1 MKLSYVE
8 SKYFE
13 DLLSLEINPIL
24 KNKLI
29 SDMCRI
35 NILYMICCAGSGH
48 IGSSF
53 SSIDIMNWALGELSK
68 KYEQLYFFSSKGH
81 DAPALYNS
89 LIAYGKLNFSLLNKL
104 RKIDGL
110 PGHPDINT
118 PNIFT
123 NTGSLGMGISKSKG
137 IIKANRLKGLNS
149 KVIVLTGDG
158 ELQEGQI
165 WESLNRVSQEELNE
179 LIIVVDNNKFQS
191 DRTVKI
197 TSDLGDIEN
206 KFKSFGIET
215 VSCDGNSVEEFSK
228 AFEKIESSNKPGAI
242 IANTIKGFGVS
253 FMHGDLLNEGE
264 FYKFHSGSIAQ
275 EIFDKAILELN
286 NKISKSIN
294 GSKIK
299 FDFKLSFYDLP
310 DIAKNNNIQQNLLSS
325 YSNSI
330 VNEAGKNKKIIALD
344 GDLILDTGLIEFEKK
359 FPERF
364 IECGIAEQDM
374 VSQAGTLAKEG
385 FIPIVHSFSSFLT
398 ARPNEQIYNNSTEE
412 TKVIYSGFLAGL
424 LPSGPGHSH
433 QAVRDIASMSGMYN
447 LEMIQ
452 PNSEKQVEEL
462 LKYSI
467 ESPNNIYIRFCS
479 IPFELPDNFDE
490 LSEIKKGFGNTIS
503 DGKDICILTYS
514 PTILS
519 EAIKSKDLLLKNDIN
534 PKLISMPWLN
544 RFDINWIINELN
556 NFHLIIIED
565 HYIEG
570 GFAEKLS
577 LAISKL
583 DLNIK
588 LDVIGITEV
597 PKSGT
602 NQEILDYHGLSYK
615 KISEKIMGLI
625 KT

>member
-13 DLLSLEINPIL
+13 ELLSLEINPIL

-35 NILYMICCAGSGH
+35 NILYMICYAGSGH

-53 SSIDIMNWALGELSK
+53 SSIDIMNWALGELNK
-68 KYEQLYFFSSKGH
+68 NYEKLYFFSSKGH

-89 LIAYGKLNFSLLNKL
+89 LIAYGKLNFSLLSKL

-137 IIKANRLKGLNS
+137 IIKANRLKGINS

-228 AFEKIESSNKPGAI
+228 AFESIESRKKPGAI
-242 IANTIKGFGVS
+242 IANTVKGFGVS
-253 FMHGDLLNEGE
+253 FMHGDLLKEGE

-286 NKISKSIN
+286 NKITKSIYE
-294 GSKIK
+294 SKIK
-299 FDFKLSFYDLP
+299 FDFKLSFNDSP
-310 DIAKNNNIQQNLLSS
+310 DIAKKDNIQQSLLSS

-330 VNEAGKNKKIIALD
+330 VNEARKNKKIIALD

-433 QAVRDIASMSGMYN
+433 QAVRDIASMSGMHN

-452 PNSEKQVEEL
+452 PNSEKQVEKL
-462 LKYSI
+462 LKYSL

-519 EAIKSKDLLLKNDIN
+519 EAIKSKSLLLKNDIN

-544 RFDINWIINELN
+544 TFDNNWIINELN

-570 GFAEKLS
+570 GVAEKLA

-588 LDVIGITEV
+588 VDVIGITEV

-602 NQEILDYHGLSYK
+602 NQEILDYHGLSFK
-615 KISEKIMGLI
+615 KISKKIMELI

>member
-1 MKLSYVE
+1 
-8 SKYFE
+8 
-13 DLLSLEINPIL
+13 
-24 KNKLI
+24 
-29 SDMCRI
+29 
-35 NILYMICCAGSGH
+35 
-48 IGSSF
+48 
-53 SSIDIMNWALGELSK
+53 
-68 KYEQLYFFSSKGH
+68 
-81 DAPALYNS
+81 
-89 LIAYGKLNFSLLNKL
+89 
-104 RKIDGL
+104 
-110 PGHPDINT
+110 
-118 PNIFT
+118 
-123 NTGSLGMGISKSKG
+123 MGISKSKG
-137 IIKANRLKGLNS
+137 IIKANRLKGINS

-165 WESLNRVSQEELNE
+165 WESLNRVPQEELNE

-206 KFKSFGIET
+206 KFKSFGIQT
-215 VSCDGNSVEEFSK
+215 VSCNGNSVEEFSK
-228 AFEKIESSNKPGAI
+228 AFESIESSNKPGAI
-242 IANTIKGFGVS
+242 IANTVKGYGVS
-253 FMHGDLLNEGE
+253 FMHGDLLKDGE
-264 FYKFHSGSIAQ
+264 FYKFHSGSITQ
-275 EIFDKAILELN
+275 EIFDKAILELD

-294 GSKIK
+294 ESKIK
-299 FDFKLSFYDLP
+299 FDFKLSFNDLP
-310 DIAKNNNIQQNLLSS
+310 DIAKNNNIQQSLLSS

-344 GDLILDTGLIEFEKK
+344 GDLVLDTGLIEFEKK

-433 QAVRDIASMSGMYN
+433 QAVRDIASMSGMHN

-452 PNSEKQVEEL
+452 PSSEKQVEEV

-602 NQEILDYHGLSYK
+602 NQEILDYHGLSSK

>member
-1 MKLSYVE
+1 MKLSYID

-13 DLLSLEINPIL
+13 ELLSLEINPIL

-35 NILYMICCAGSGH
+35 NILYMICYAGSGH

-53 SSIDIMNWALGELSK
+53 SSIDIMNWALGELNK
-68 KYEQLYFFSSKGH
+68 NYEKLYFFSSKGH

-89 LIAYGKLNFSLLNKL
+89 LIAYGKLNFSLLSKL

-137 IIKANRLKGLNS
+137 IIKANRLKGINS

-179 LIIVVDNNKFQS
+179 LIIVVDNKKLQS

-228 AFEKIESSNKPGAI
+228 AFESIESRKKPGAI
-242 IANTIKGFGVS
+242 IANTVKGFGVS
-253 FMHGDLLNEGE
+253 FMHGDLLKEGE

-286 NKISKSIN
+286 NKITKSIYE
-294 GSKIK
+294 SKIK
-299 FDFKLSFYDLP
+299 FDFKLSFNDSP
-310 DIAKNNNIQQNLLSS
+310 DIAKKDNIQQSLLSS

-330 VNEAGKNKKIIALD
+330 VNEARKNKKIIALD
-344 GDLILDTGLIEFEKK
+344 GDLVLDTGLIEFEKK

-433 QAVRDIASMSGMYN
+433 QAVRDIASMSGMHN

-452 PNSEKQVEEL
+452 PNSEKQVEKL
-462 LKYSI
+462 LKYSL

-519 EAIKSKDLLLKNDIN
+519 EAIKSKSLLLKNDIN

-544 RFDINWIINELN
+544 TFDNNWIINELN

-570 GFAEKLS
+570 GVAEKLA

-588 LDVIGITEV
+588 IDVIGITEV

>member
-13 DLLSLEINPIL
+13 ELLSLEINPIL

-35 NILYMICCAGSGH
+35 NILYMICYAGSGH

-53 SSIDIMNWALGELSK
+53 SSIDIMNWALGELNK
-68 KYEQLYFFSSKGH
+68 NYEKLYFFSSKGH

-89 LIAYGKLNFSLLNKL
+89 LIAYGKLNFSLLSKL

-137 IIKANRLKGLNS
+137 IIKANRLKGINS

-228 AFEKIESSNKPGAI
+228 AFESIESRKKPGAI
-242 IANTIKGFGVS
+242 IANTVKGFGVS
-253 FMHGDLLNEGE
+253 FMHGDLLKEGE

-286 NKISKSIN
+286 NKITKSIYE
-294 GSKIK
+294 SKIK
-299 FDFKLSFYDLP
+299 FDFKLSFNDSP
-310 DIAKNNNIQQNLLSS
+310 DIAKKDNIQQSLLSS

-330 VNEAGKNKKIIALD
+330 VNEARKNKKIIALD

-433 QAVRDIASMSGMYN
+433 QAVRDIASMSGMHN

-452 PNSEKQVEEL
+452 PNSEKQVEKL
-462 LKYSI
+462 LKYSL

-519 EAIKSKDLLLKNDIN
+519 EAIKSKSLLLKNDIN

-544 RFDINWIINELN
+544 TFDNNWIINELN
-556 NFHLIIIED
+556 NFHLIIIE
-565 HYIEG
+565 G
-570 GFAEKLS
+570 GVAEKLA

-588 LDVIGITEV
+588 VDVIGITEV

-602 NQEILDYHGLSYK
+602 NQEILDYHGLSFK
-615 KISEKIMGLI
+615 KISKKIMELI

>member
-1 MKLSYVE
+1 MKLSYID

-13 DLLSLEINPIL
+13 ELLSLEINPIL

-53 SSIDIMNWALGELSK
+53 SSIDIMNWVLGELNK
-68 KYEQLYFFSSKGH
+68 KYEKLYFFSSKGH

-137 IIKANRLKGLNS
+137 IIKANRLKGIKS

-165 WESLNRVSQEELNE
+165 WESLNRVSQEELKE
-179 LIIVVDNNKFQS
+179 LIIVIDNNKFQS

-197 TSDLGDIEN
+197 TSDLGDLEN
-206 KFKSFGIET
+206 KFKSFGIKT
-215 VSCDGNSVEEFSK
+215 VSCDGNSVEKFSK
-228 AFEKIESSNKPGAI
+228 AFELIESSNKPGAI
-242 IANTIKGFGVS
+242 IANTVKGFGVS
-253 FMHGDLLNEGE
+253 FMHGDILKEGE
-264 FYKFHSGSIAQ
+264 FYKFHSGAIGQ
-275 EIFDKAILELN
+275 EIFDKAIFELN
-286 NKISKSIN
+286 NKISESIN
-294 GSKIK
+294 KSKIE
-299 FDFKLSFYDLP
+299 FDLKLSFYDSP
-310 DIAKNNNIQQNLLSS
+310 NIVKNNNVQQSLLSS

-330 VNEAGKNKKIIALD
+330 VNEAEKNKKIIALD

-359 FPERF
+359 YPERF

-433 QAVRDIASMSGMYN
+433 QAVRDIASMSGMHN

-452 PNSEKQVEEL
+452 PNSEKQVEKL
-462 LKYSI
+462 LKYSLD
-467 ESPNNIYIRFCS
+467 SPNNIYLRFCS

-490 LSEIKKGFGNTIS
+490 LSEIKKGYGNTIS
-503 DGKDICILTYS
+503 NGKDICILTYS
-514 PTILS
+514 PTMLS
-519 EAIKSKDLLLKNDIN
+519 EAIKSKELLLKNNID
-534 PKLISMPWLN
+534 PKLISIPWLN
-544 RFDINWIINELN
+544 TFDNNWIVNELN
-556 NFHLIIIED
+556 NFHLIVIED

-570 GFAEKLS
+570 GFAEKIA
-577 LAISKL
+577 LAISRL

-588 LDVIGITEV
+588 IDVLGVTEV

-602 NQEILDYHGLSYK
+602 NQEILDYHGLSSK
-615 KISEKIMGLI
+615 KISEKIMELI